1 MRVESEE
8 LRVTEMDILERT
20 VDYSLRI
27 VKLYRELEKD
37 SAGRVLGRPLLRSG
51 TAIGA
56 NVHEAQGGQSKA
68 DFIAKISIA
77 HKEARESAYWLRLI
91 KEADLISPSRI
102 SDLFDETGQL
112 VKILSSILL
121 TSKHGRKSM
130 HS

>member
-1 MRVESEE
+1 MKSGG
-8 LRVTEMDILERT
+8 LRVTKMDILERA

-37 SAGRVLGRPLLRSG
+37 SVGRVLGKQLLRSG

-56 NVHEAQGGQSKA
+56 NVDEAKGGQSKA

-77 HKEARESAYWLRLI
+77 HKEAHESAYWLRLI
-91 KEADLISPSRI
+91 QEADLISASRI
-102 SDLFDETGQL
+102 SDLFDETGQY

-121 TSKHGRKSM
+121 TSKHRRKDMSI
-130 HS
+130 